1 MSSPVCLEAVPAKRF
16 LTTLGESTKRWLSS
30 LSLMYME
37 MERWHVPTAFHIRV
51 PRIAKDEWRCNGG
64 KCTQPNHTVPTLS
77 LAGLFPHH
85 APKRFAH
92 TVRFA
97 VGSDDIGNCRAA
109 TRGNNSI
116 DADGGAMG
124 RAYRLALDTV
134 AFDATHNVSDCSKC
148 GYLFVRRPLR
158 RVGLNGSLVAAMVNL
173 SSKSTQFYSSTPF
186 DLVAHASRMIA
197 AAHKL
202 SCMEVNYDAG
212 RSRDVKPAHVL
223 DVLRGNGTCIRFYHR
238 KRPSGTASNAHGMM
252 CAIQA
257 GLLVTE
263 LGTQISRWRSGAL
276 PGSRASCLGA
286 RQTAKCCMR
295 GARVTKLAAQSLA
308 VRFPFSAPQT
318 RVWTWRR
325 RFESL
330 MGLQYRFRGR
340 FIRRR
345 REPRS

>member
-16 LTTLGESTKRWLSS
+16 LTTLGESTKRWLSA

-85 APKRFAH
+85 APKMFAH

-97 VGSDDIGNCRAA
+97 MGSDDIGNCRAA

-148 GYLFVRRPLR
+148 GYLFLRRPLKR
-158 RVGLNGSLVAAMVNL
+158 AGLNGSLVAAMVNL
-173 SSKSTQFYSSTPF
+173 SSRSATQLHLTSW
-186 DLVAHASRMIA
+186 LA
-197 AAHKL
+197 
-202 SCMEVNYDAG
+202 
-212 RSRDVKPAHVL
+212 
-223 DVLRGNGTCIRFYHR
+223 
-238 KRPSGTASNAHGMM
+238 
-252 CAIQA
+252 
-257 GLLVTE
+257 
-263 LGTQISRWRSGAL
+263 
-276 PGSRASCLGA
+276 RA
-286 RQTAKCCMR
+286 
-295 GARVTKLAAQSLA
+295 
-308 VRFPFSAPQT
+308 
-318 RVWTWRR
+318 
-325 RFESL
+325 E
-330 MGLQYRFRGR
+330 
-340 FIRRR
+340 
-345 REPRS
+345 

>member
-16 LTTLGESTKRWLSS
+16 LTTLGESTKRWLSA

-116 DADGGAMG
+116 DADGGATG

-148 GYLFVRRPLR
+148 GYLFLRRPLR
-158 RVGLNGSLVAAMVNL
+158 RAGLNGSLVAAMVNL

-223 DVLRGNGTCIRFYHR
+223 DVLRGNGTSIRFYHR

-252 CAIQA
+252 CAMQA

-263 LGTQISRWRSGAL
+263 LGTQWTDFPMEKRCASGLKSIVLGRSPDGEVLHAGSSCNEVGRAEFGRTIPIQRAADPSLDVAQAFRIPNGTTVPL
-276 PGSRASCLGA
+276 P
-286 RQTAKCCMR
+286 RQ
-295 GARVTKLAAQSLA
+295 VY
-308 VRFPFSAPQT
+308 PQT
-318 RVWTWRR
+318 
-325 RFESL
+325 
-330 MGLQYRFRGR
+330 
-340 FIRRR
+340 
-345 REPRS
+345 